1 MKAYGQQN
9 VTRRHYATL
18 PGSTASYG
26 HTQTYKY
33 ENYANL
39 LASNWLLYTPENSF
53 QSATKCQGGPFLGF
67 AQVFSAII
75 AHVNYATTSMGGHI
89 DNPPMLK

>member
-1 MKAYGQQN
+1 MANRMWLGGTTLHYLAVQQAMGIH
-9 VTRRHYATL
+9 RH
-18 PGSTASYG
+18 
-26 HTQTYKY
+26 KF

-39 LASNWLLYTPENSF
+39 LASNWLLYTLENSF
-53 QSATKCQGGPFLGF
+53 QSATKHQGGPFLGF